1 MFMESKLI
9 ENKEV
14 KVSDVVMQK
23 LNIIDTK
30 EITLKEFKDKVN
42 SDKTLKLVE
51 NGNDISVKRLLID

>member
-1 MFMESKLI
+1 MESKLI

-23 LNIIDTK
+23 LNITDTK